1 MSYQITKYF
10 NTFHAASINLK
21 YDHQID
27 RQQLSSLDGNFTLES
42 NADWVISTLKAAPYE
57 PYYAISWPW
66 IVLDVISCAVLLAA
80 AIAAF
85 WLRKNTEAPDIFGYV
100 SSLTRENPR
109 LDPEGGSALSGME
122 RTRKM
127 KHVKVKLGEI
137 PSSDGYGR
145 IGLTYVDDRHDQA
158 HDLEKGK
165 RSASSACP
173 QEHSCSPTRYFGS
186 DGRSGDVQHPSL
198 LNDTPHLEAL
208 ISRAMALKRR
218 HDDIEHD
225 ISKSQQPS
233 SDFESSPVEDRASKF
248 VALFSPDIPPKT
260 LQTHLPYKSA
270 THRILA
276 WRRPSKQQSLI
287 PSPNAPGK
295 MLYDTGCDDDGEK
308 YAGRKLVNL
317 LVDMDV
323 VGAVVVA
330 RWYGGVLL
338 GPARFEHIINVAR
351 EAIGKWKQSKGI
363 GAAAKKV
370 KVEATVELTPEQEA
384 EQKERL
390 LKQLRDRDGSIKVL
404 RELLAEKQSTLSQP
418 VHDAAAVRQPQ
429 GSQDKQMTGPNYAV
443 MPLKILRQLEK
454 ARDTTITW
462 ILKQIDTVESSNA
475 GKDAEATG

>member
-1 MSYQITKYF
+1 M
-10 NTFHAASINLK
+10 
-21 YDHQID
+21 
-27 RQQLSSLDGNFTLES
+27 
-42 NADWVISTLKAAPYE
+42 
-57 PYYAISWPW
+57 
-66 IVLDVISCAVLLAA
+66 
-80 AIAAF
+80 
-85 WLRKNTEAPDIFGYV
+85 
-100 SSLTRENPR
+100 
-109 LDPEGGSALSGME
+109 
-122 RTRKM
+122 
-127 KHVKVKLGEI
+127 
-137 PSSDGYGR
+137 
-145 IGLTYVDDRHDQA
+145 
-158 HDLEKGK
+158 
-165 RSASSACP
+165 
-173 QEHSCSPTRYFGS
+173 
-186 DGRSGDVQHPSL
+186 QHPSL

-260 LQTHLPYKSA
+260 LQTHPPYKSA

-338 GPARFEHIINVAR
+338 GPARFEHIVNVAR
-351 EAIGKWKQSKGI
+351 EAIGKWKQSMGI

-370 KVEATVELTPEQEA
+370 KVETTVELTPEQEA

-404 RELLAEKQSTLSQP
+404 RELLAEKQSTPSQP

-443 MPLKILRQLEK
+443 MPLKTLRQLEK

-462 ILKQIDTVESSNA
+462 ILKQIDTTESSNV
-475 GKDAEATG
+475 GKDAEAPR